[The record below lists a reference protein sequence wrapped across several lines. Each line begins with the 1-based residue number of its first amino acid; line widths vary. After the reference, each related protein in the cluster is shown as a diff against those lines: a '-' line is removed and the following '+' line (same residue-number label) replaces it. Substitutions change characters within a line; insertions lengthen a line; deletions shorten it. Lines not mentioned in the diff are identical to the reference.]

1 MIVDDYAHHPSEISA
16 TLSGARAAWPG
27 RRLVA
32 VFQPHLYTRTRDFA
46 GEFGVALSSAD
57 LVFVTD
63 VYPAREQPIEGVSG
77 RLISE
82 TARKAG
88 APVTYLPD
96 ETGGGRDAADV
107 VEAALKPGDMV
118 VTMGA
123 GDIDELARRLAARR
137 AEAGGMGRV
146 GAGA

>member
-1 MIVDDYAHHPSEISA
+1 
-16 TLSGARAAWPG
+16 
-27 RRLVA
+27 
-32 VFQPHLYTRTRDFA
+32 
-46 GEFGVALSSAD
+46 
-57 LVFVTD
+57 
-63 VYPAREQPIEGVSG
+63 VSG

-96 ETGGGRDAADV
+96 ETGGGREAADV
-107 VEAALKPGDMV
+107 VEAALKPGDMI

-123 GDIDELARRLAARR
+123 GDIDELARLLAARR
-137 AEAGGMGRV
+137 AEAGGRGRV